1 MIAVTSSNV
10 ASVGFEEDVPGPF
23 NPDARRAGYGTLY
36 ITFRNGWTYR
46 YREAPR
52 WLYDGLLAA
61 GSKGRYVWTY
71 IRRSLYPDGVPYG
84 SFETTG
90 YERMR

>member
-23 NPDARRAGYGTLY
+23 NPGGKRTGYGTLY
-36 ITFRNGWTYR
+36 ITFRNGWTYK
-46 YREAPR
+46 YKDAPR
-52 WLYDGLLAA
+52 WLYEGLLSA

-71 IRRSLYPDGVPYG
+71 IRRSLYPTGVPYG
-84 SFETTG
+84 SWESDG
-90 YERMR
+90 YVRIQ